1 MRLGYEGRATRWIGA
16 RTSKGTARESE
27 RQWLEKRQVAPSERS
42 EAPLRDSA
50 ARTHRGDGGDANITG
65 EQIGGAA
72 CSGGGG
78 MTVAFGRERR
88 RERESEKI
96 SYGVPM
102 GGGGGV
108 RGGAPMAFAGVTVFS
123 ARGG

>member
-1 MRLGYEGRATRWIGA
+1 M
-16 RTSKGTARESE
+16 
-27 RQWLEKRQVAPSERS
+27 APSERS

-102 GGGGGV
+102 GGGARRRSHGV
-108 RGGAPMAFAGVTVFS
+108 RRRHGLLSERRVTDKMN
-123 ARGG
+123 